1 MEDSK
6 QIVFN
11 IYGGSQQINPTAATA
26 IQNYYGDQFAA
37 EKLREE
43 SLNLSDLPPEAQAL
57 AVHVSQAGNLPR
69 YVAQLAQCES
79 ASALADVA
87 MLLLEQEDK
96 VTAELVVKAAFIKK
110 LLALCPR
117 LTKGNTIDNLRAAIN
132 NALAKRPR
140 KRT

>member
-1 MEDSK
+1 M
-6 QIVFN
+6 
-11 IYGGSQQINPTAATA
+11 
-26 IQNYYGDQFAA
+26 
-37 EKLREE
+37 
-43 SLNLSDLPPEAQAL
+43 
-57 AVHVSQAGNLPR
+57 AVHVSHTGNLPR

-96 VTAELVVKAAFIKK
+96 VTAELVVKAVFIKK